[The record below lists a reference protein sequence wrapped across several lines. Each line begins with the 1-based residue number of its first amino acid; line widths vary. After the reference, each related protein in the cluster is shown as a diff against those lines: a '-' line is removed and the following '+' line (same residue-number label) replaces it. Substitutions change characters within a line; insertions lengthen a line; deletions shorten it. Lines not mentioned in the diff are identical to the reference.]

1 MIERP
6 TVKWRN
12 AVSTQ
17 EAEVAAGTLAP
28 DKAYAAELWPADFT
42 AAVDAALE
50 AYEREVRNLPATT
63 DEAIWAAVERVVVAL
78 NDADEEGDIET
89 EEREDLAG
97 YIDQVLNAAGIDVAG
112 LTARRGIDR
121 SELTDAWRDW

>member
-1 MIERP
+1 M
-6 TVKWRN
+6 KWRH

-17 EAEVAAGTLAP
+17 EAG
-28 DKAYAAELWPADFT
+28 
-42 AAVDAALE
+42 
-50 AYEREVRNLPATT
+50 NLPAAT

-78 NDADEEGDIET
+78 NDADEDGDIET

-97 YIDQVLNAAGIDVAG
+97 YIDQVLNAAGIDVAA